1 MMGGLM
7 NMLGQGVDKAQD
19 LLTKASDMGAG
30 ALAGTLRKAAEGM
43 TKAIDQIEKP
53 MSGVGEELAK
63 SAKFRE
69 VFEEY
74 INQMPVPK
82 AVDLCMGTKEAPCD
96 PKGISK
102 TFKPAP
108 ESSLWSGLREVVA
121 TQGSKVVTSWD
132 QATKTYNQTIGQLE
146 NLQLPG
152 LSLEKIGE
160 KDIKVHVVEQTAGSV
175 FELMGD
181 AEER

>member
-1 MMGGLM
+1 MGGM
-7 NMLGQGVDKAQD
+7 MKMLGQAADTAQD

-53 MSGVGEELAK
+53 MSGIGEELAK

-69 VFEEY
+69 AFEEH

-82 AVDLCMGTKEAPCD
+82 AVELCMGTKEAPCD

-102 TFKPAP
+102 AFKPAP
-108 ESSLWSGLREVVA
+108 DSSLWNGLRE
-121 TQGSKVVTSWD
+121 
-132 QATKTYNQTIGQLE
+132 
-146 NLQLPG
+146 
-152 LSLEKIGE
+152 
-160 KDIKVHVVEQTAGSV
+160 
-175 FELMGD
+175 
-181 AEER
+181 